1 MGAACSANDGVESC
15 GVSHVDDANQSPKSA
30 VSPRN
35 AAAPSLPLEQQTCG
49 FLSHLRSREVD
60 AVSPVSPVHR
70 KRVRPTSAKLLSSE
84 QFYGLIHDAATEAC
98 DANSTEAQREPAL
111 NPLAHQGNRVAL
123 LASSAEHA
131 RRNIKAA
138 TRRRPPTMFSHNSFP
153 TVAYAP
159 LQLPESL

>member
-15 GVSHVDDANQSPKSA
+15 GVSHVEDANQSPKNA
-30 VSPRN
+30 ISPRN

-60 AVSPVSPVHR
+60 AVSPVSPAHQKHV
-70 KRVRPTSAKLLSSE
+70 KSTAAKLSSE

-98 DANSTEAQREPAL
+98 DANSTKALREPAL
-111 NPLAHQGNRVAL
+111 NPLTQSNRVVL
-123 LASSAEHA
+123 LASDAEQA
-131 RRNIKAA
+131 PRSIKAA